1 MKRLTF
7 VFGIVLTMLVLF
19 SCNPLNLFE
28 PRTSKVSVVLSS
40 GVEGSGDIVSP
51 QEFSGVEIL
60 GLQSR
65 QEAPWVKDI
74 QHLYVKVSKFSYRYS
89 TNPGE
94 NKWATPTAVDK
105 VVDLTTLGAT
115 ELSWLTFDVPKDS
128 VILAL
133 GFEITQAT
141 VTVNGTNYP
150 VEIPAGSKRIVLKN
164 LNWQIVNDESQIVLS
179 IDWTRSIVKTSGGD
193 YVLVPRIAY
202 RWRGTLKQLWA
213 IYGDVK
219 INGATPTEPLLIG
232 LYEGT
237 DTSSATPVVLKMIP
251 LRNEGKFYLGKHEKG
266 TYTVVL
272 WDNLKFTY
280 EGTDVTFTAREATWT
295 TFEHGDDTAY
305 TELHLTINKSY

>member
-1 MKRLTF
+1 MKRLIF

-40 GVEGSGDIVSP
+40 GIEESGDTVKP
-51 QEFSGVEIL
+51 QKFSGVEIL
-60 GLQSR
+60 GTQSR
-65 QEAPWVKDI
+65 QEAPWVKNI
-74 QHLYVKVSKFSYRYS
+74 EHLYVKVSKFSYRYS

-105 VVDLTTLGAT
+105 VVDLTMLDAT
-115 ELSWLTFDVPKDS
+115 ELSWLTFDVPKGS

-133 GFEITQAT
+133 GFEITEAT
-141 VTVNGTNYP
+141 VTVNDTDYP
-150 VEIPAGSKRIVLKN
+150 VEIPAERKRIVLKN
-164 LNWQIVNDESQIVLS
+164 LNWQVVNDESQIVLS
-179 IDWTRSIVKTSGGD
+179 IDWTRSIVKASGGD
-193 YVLVPRIAY
+193 YMLVPRIAY

-219 INGATPTEPLLIG
+219 INDSTPTEPLLIG

-237 DTSSATPVVLKMIP
+237 DTSATPVVLKMIP
-251 LRNEGKFYLGKHEKG
+251 TRNEGKFYLGKHEKG
-266 TYTVVL
+266 TYTAVV
-272 WDNLKFTY
+272 WYIDFTY
-280 EGTDVTFTAREATWT
+280 EGTDVTFTVNEATST

-305 TELHLTINKSY
+305 TELHLTIKK

>member
-1 MKRLTF
+1 MKKMIF

-19 SCNPLNLFE
+19 SCNPLSLLE

-40 GVEGSGDIVSP
+40 GVEESGDTVKP

-60 GLQSR
+60 SPQSR
-65 QEAPWVKDI
+65 QEAPWVKNVE
-74 QHLYVKVSKFSYRYS
+74 HLYVKVSKFSYRYS
-89 TNPGE
+89 TGLGE

-105 VVDLTTLGAT
+105 VVDLTTLDST
-115 ELSWLTFDVPKDS
+115 ELSWLTFDVPKGS

-133 GFEITQAT
+133 GFEITEAT
-141 VTVNGTNYP
+141 VTVNGTDYP

-164 LNWQIVNDESQIVLS
+164 LNWQVVNDESQIVLS
-179 IDWTRSIVKTSGGD
+179 IDWTRSIVKTKGGD
-193 YVLVPRIAY
+193 YMLVPRIAY
-202 RWRGTLKQLWA
+202 RWRGALKQLWA

-219 INGATPTEPLLIG
+219 INDSTPTEPLLIG

-237 DTSSATPVVLKMIP
+237 DTSATPVVLKMIP

-266 TYTVVL
+266 TYTVIV
-272 WDNLKFTY
+272 WDDLEFTY
-280 EGTDVTFTAREATWT
+280 EGTDVSLTAHKATET
-295 TFEHGDDTAY
+295 TFEHGLDVAY